1 VRTPITSPDDRLLAR
16 LQAPPDLSEGI
27 DALAYWTGRRRKLS
41 WYRLRARREASR
53 MTRTWEQRVRRAL
66 VSQRGAGIDVRMSA
80 GLLVAGN
87 VARRWLRRTAIA
99 VTALVVAA
107 VAAAPVVA
115 VVTVLLHVL

>member
-1 VRTPITSPDDRLLAR
+1 
-16 LQAPPDLSEGI
+16 
-27 DALAYWTGRRRKLS
+27 
-41 WYRLRARREASR
+41 

-66 VSQRGAGIDVRMSA
+66 VSQRSAGIDVRMSA
-80 GLLVAGN
+80 GLLLAGN

-99 VTALVVAA
+99 IAVLVVAA